1 MDHKTRRH
9 QELRRLYEAAERDRR
24 VDRFTADFN
33 VALREEGPGLADR
46 WSVRH
51 LFENFV
57 ENGRE
62 AVNFLRPASM
72 GGFVNLQESV
82 GLVDTSNF
90 ANIMGQITYTATL
103 NGFNMPGLIGDQL
116 VETIQTD
123 FSGER
128 IPGVGRLG
136 DEVEVVREGE
146 PYPNATFG
154 EEYVDTPETIKRGV
168 IVNVTREAVFFDR
181 TGLILSEAGRTGARV
196 AVNREKRIL
205 DVVLGIATIYR
216 RNGGAAQATYAS
228 DNSRSN
234 PLVDWASMD
243 AALQEFNEM
252 VDPITGEPIVMA
264 PTTVLVPKALENAA
278 RRIMNATMVRVATA
292 ASNNQTYTNGNQVDS
307 PYTVVSSPYV
317 QSRSGSASTWWLGDF
332 RQGFVY
338 MQNWPLTVLQEGANT
353 EVGFTRDVIARYR
366 VTERGAAAVRERLC
380 AVRNT

>member
-243 AALQEFNEM
+243 SALQEFNEM

-292 ASNNQTYTNGNQVDS
+292 TSNNQTYTNGNQVDS

-317 QSRSGSASTWWLGDF
+317 QSRSG
-332 RQGFVY
+332 
-338 MQNWPLTVLQEGANT
+338 
-353 EVGFTRDVIARYR
+353 
-366 VTERGAAAVRERLC
+366 
-380 AVRNT
+380 

>member
-1 MDHKTRRH
+1 
-9 QELRRLYEAAERDRR
+9 
-24 VDRFTADFN
+24 
-33 VALREEGPGLADR
+33 
-46 WSVRH
+46 
-51 LFENFV
+51 
-57 ENGRE
+57 
-62 AVNFLRPASM
+62 
-72 GGFVNLQESV
+72 
-82 GLVDTSNF
+82 
-90 ANIMGQITYTATL
+90 
-103 NGFNMPGLIGDQL
+103 
-116 VETIQTD
+116 
-123 FSGER
+123 
-128 IPGVGRLG
+128 
-136 DEVEVVREGE
+136 
-146 PYPNATFG
+146 
-154 EEYVDTPETIKRGV
+154 
-168 IVNVTREAVFFDR
+168 VFFDR

-292 ASNNQTYTNGNQVDS
+292 TSNNQTYTNGNQVDS

>member
-1 MDHKTRRH
+1 ML
-9 QELRRLYEAAERDRR
+9 Q
-24 VDRFTADFN
+24 
-33 VALREEGPGLADR
+33 EEGPGLADR

-57 ENGRE
+57 EDGRE
-62 AVNFLRPASM
+62 AVNYLRPASM
-72 GGFVNLQESV
+72 GGFVNLQESAGV
-82 GLVDTSNF
+82 VDTSNF

-103 NGFNMPGLIGDQL
+103 NGYNMPGLIGDQL

-136 DEVEVVREGE
+136 DDVEVVREGE

-205 DVVLGIATIYR
+205 DVVLGIATVYR
-216 RNGGAAQATYAS
+216 RNGGAAQATYAA
-228 DNSRSN
+228 DNTRSN
-234 PLVDWASMD
+234 PLVDWTSLD

-252 VDPITGEPIVMA
+252 VDPVTGEPIVMA
-264 PTTVLVPKALENAA
+264 PNTMIVPKALENAA
-278 RRIMNATMVRVATA
+278 KRIMNATMVRAATN
-292 ASNNQTYTNGNQVDS
+292 SGNNQTYTNGNQIDS
-307 PYTVVSSPYV
+307 PYNVVSSPYV
-317 QSRSGSASTWWLGDF
+317 QARSGSASTWWLGDF
-332 RQGFVY
+332 KNGFVY
-338 MQNWPLTVLQEGANT
+338 MQNWPLSVLQEGANT